1 MKLSASVTATHF
13 AEQLLRDRGIKTLPI
28 DPFALAAT
36 EGITIQAKPDAAP
49 GVSGM
54 LMRVGSAFGILYA
67 THIANEGY
75 QRFSIAH
82 ELGHY
87 FHPGHIDAVFADGG
101 QVHTS
106 RAGFVSDDKY
116 ENEADHF
123 AAGLLMPDPMFR
135 SALIKSDDGLA
146 GIEHLSDLCRTSLT
160 ATAIRYVQKATIPVA
175 IVISTGTRIDYC
187 FMSDALKEFR
197 GIDWMRKGSPL
208 PASVLTRDFN
218 GNAANIADGKRQENM
233 AGLQE
238 WFGGGRSLEIREEV
252 LGLGGYGKTLT
263 VLTCDTFADEEDE
276 EEELQKSWTPTF
288 RKR

>member
-1 MKLSASVTATHF
+1 M
-13 AEQLLRDRGIKTLPI
+13 LRDRGIKSLPI
-28 DPFALAAT
+28 DPFALAAA

-54 LMRVGSAFGILYA
+54 FMRVGSSFGILYA
-67 THIANEGY
+67 TRIANEGY
-75 QRFSIAH
+75 QRFSVAH

-87 FHPGHIDAVFADGG
+87 FLPGHIDAVFAGGG
-101 QVHTS
+101 QVHAS

-135 SALIKSDDGLA
+135 SALINSDDGLA

-160 ATAIRYVQKATIPVA
+160 ATAIRYAQNATIPAA

-197 GIDWMRKGSPL
+197 GIDWIRKDSPL

-218 GNAANIADGKRQENM
+218 GNAANIANGKRDENT
-233 AGLQE
+233 ADLQE
-238 WFGGGRSLEIREEV
+238 WFGGQRSLEIREEV